1 LLAKAT
7 AKLTIITKGAEG
19 AIGYCK
25 GHKVIV
31 PAYPVVKLIDTVGAG
46 DTFMGTVL
54 SELNGAG
61 LLTQTALSELT
72 QERLQDLLSKAAKAA
87 AINCG
92 REGCDPPSSAELL

>member
-1 LLAKAT
+1 
-7 AKLTIITKGAEG
+7 
-19 AIGYCK
+19 
-25 GHKVIV
+25 
-31 PAYPVVKLIDTVGAG
+31 
-46 DTFMGTVL
+46 MGTVL

-72 QERLQDLLSKAAKAA
+72 QERLQYFLSKAAKSA

>member
-1 LLAKAT
+1 
-7 AKLTIITKGAEG
+7 
-19 AIGYCK
+19 
-25 GHKVIV
+25 
-31 PAYPVVKLIDTVGAG
+31 LIDTVGAG

-72 QERLQDLLSKAAKAA
+72 QERLQYFLSKAAKSA

>member
-1 LLAKAT
+1 M
-7 AKLTIITKGAEG
+7 
-19 AIGYCK
+19 
-25 GHKVIV
+25 IV

-61 LLTQTALSELT
+61 LLTQTALSKLT